1 MIFSFLCLDQGRITS
16 LDQLAFMD
24 NTMVNV
30 LALPL
35 AEGISRLENCGFT
48 CKCKVLLPPRQSE
61 QDYQFQ
67 EVRKY
72 IVRQQ
77 KLSDTEVELTIVFR

>member
-1 MIFSFLCLDQGRITS
+1 MID
-16 LDQLAFMD
+16 
-24 NTMVNV
+24 V

-35 AEGISRLENCGFT
+35 EEGLLRLEECGLK
-48 CKCKVLLPPRQSE
+48 CSCKVLLPPRDNLEAFQN
-61 QDYQFQ
+61 Q

>member
-1 MIFSFLCLDQGRITS
+1 MILSDLCLAQVRNTSMDQI
-16 LDQLAFMD
+16 AFMEK
-24 NTMVNV
+24 TMVNV

-35 AEGISRLENCGFT
+35 AEGIRRLENCGFT
-48 CKCKVLLPPRQSE
+48 CKCNVLLPPRQSE
-61 QDYQFQ
+61 QDYQLQ